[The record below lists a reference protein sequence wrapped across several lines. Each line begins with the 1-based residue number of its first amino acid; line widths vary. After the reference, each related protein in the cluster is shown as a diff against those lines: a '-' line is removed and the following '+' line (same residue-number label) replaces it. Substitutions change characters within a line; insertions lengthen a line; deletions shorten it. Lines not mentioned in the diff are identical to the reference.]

1 MTLIRPTVK
10 GENISTTCDRNG
22 RVLIVNL
29 TIQDGEFCLANIYAP
44 NDQNLQVDFYTQ
56 LTRKLRPYVN
66 SNLVLGGDFNCPLE
80 NIDKKGGK
88 DISSRKNVIQSIVE
102 MSNNLNLVDIWRLQH
117 LSHERFTWQNSSGKI
132 RCRLD
137 YWLIS
142 KHLIPHT
149 SKTDVNSY
157 YDSDHSPIYME
168 IQYKNSQK
176 SPGPGFWKFN
186 NSLLDNEEF
195 VTHLKFFLTH
205 AKEKHRD
212 TKDKRLYWE
221 MIKMEIR
228 DFCIRF
234 SKRRAKAKRER
245 EIDLLCKLK
254 QLNERLDQNHQDTN
268 LAVEVE
274 RVRIELQKI
283 SEHKTK
289 GAIVRSRARWYEHGE
304 RNSKYFVNLEKRA
317 YERKHIVKL
326 KTKENVYL
334 EEPNKIL
341 CQMENFYKTLYSSQ
355 ISEDTFNASAP
366 HFLNCNNIKRLDSE
380 RQKICEGLITEEE
393 CLSALKQFSK
403 NKTPGS
409 DGLTAEFYLC
419 FWDYVAIPLKDC
431 LNDAYQCGEMSI
443 SQKRGVISLLPKK
456 NKDTLLL
463 KNWRL
468 ITLLNIDYKI
478 ATKCMAKRLEKIL
491 PMLINRDQTGYVKN
505 RFIGENI
512 RLISDV
518 IESYEEKNLPGML
531 LFIDFEKAF
540 DSLEWNFLFKVLE
553 VMNFGPMFRKW
564 IHTFYSNI
572 TSCVMNNGHASD
584 FFQLYRGVRQ
594 GCPLSG
600 LLFVLAIEVLAQ
612 SIRENENINGLK
624 INDTELKLSMYADDL
639 TAFIKDE
646 RSASQLFS
654 LLNDFGTCSGLK
666 INCSKTEGMW
676 LGSLKCHLGKRAPF
690 NIAWP
695 EQYVVALGVAFAYD
709 STTSHK
715 INFEEKLVTLKN
727 ILNQWTTRNLTL
739 IGRICIVKTLAIS
752 KLVYNTSVLKAP
764 PNFAE
769 KVNDICFK
777 FIWNFKPDKTQK
789 RS

>member
-1 MTLIRPTVK
+1 MTLMRPTVK

-102 MSNNLNLVDIWRLQH
+102 MTNNLNLVDIWRLQH

-149 SKTDVNSY
+149 SKTDVKS

-186 NSLLDNEEF
+186 NSLLDNKE
-195 VTHLKFFLTH
+195 FLTH

-245 EIDLLCKLK
+245 EIDLLCELK

-289 GAIVRSRARWYEHGE
+289 GAIVRSRARGYEHGE
-304 RNSKYFVNLEKRA
+304 RNSKYFMNLEKRA

-326 KTKENVYL
+326 KTKENIYL

-366 HFLNCNNIKRLDSE
+366 HFLNCNNIKRLDGE
-380 RQKICEGLITEEE
+380 HQKICEG

-409 DGLTAEFYLC
+409 DGLTAEFCCYS
-419 FWDYVAIPLKDC
+419 F
-431 LNDAYQCGEMSI
+431 
-443 SQKRGVISLLPKK
+443 
-456 NKDTLLL
+456 
-463 KNWRL
+463 
-468 ITLLNIDYKI
+468 
-478 ATKCMAKRLEKIL
+478 KRL
-491 PMLINRDQTGYVKN
+491 
-505 RFIGENI
+505 
-512 RLISDV
+512 
-518 IESYEEKNLPGML
+518 
-531 LFIDFEKAF
+531 
-540 DSLEWNFLFKVLE
+540 FK
-553 VMNFGPMFRKW
+553 
-564 IHTFYSNI
+564 
-572 TSCVMNNGHASD
+572 
-584 FFQLYRGVRQ
+584 
-594 GCPLSG
+594 
-600 LLFVLAIEVLAQ
+600 
-612 SIRENENINGLK
+612 
-624 INDTELKLSMYADDL
+624 
-639 TAFIKDE
+639 
-646 RSASQLFS
+646 
-654 LLNDFGTCSGLK
+654 
-666 INCSKTEGMW
+666 
-676 LGSLKCHLGKRAPF
+676 
-690 NIAWP
+690 
-695 EQYVVALGVAFAYD
+695 
-709 STTSHK
+709 
-715 INFEEKLVTLKN
+715 
-727 ILNQWTTRNLTL
+727 
-739 IGRICIVKTLAIS
+739 
-752 KLVYNTSVLKAP
+752 
-764 PNFAE
+764 
-769 KVNDICFK
+769 
-777 FIWNFKPDKTQK
+777 
-789 RS
+789 

>member
-1 MTLIRPTVK
+1 MNLKCISLNIRGINKAIKRRNLFRWLHNGKYDVIFLQETYSDKTIENVWRAEWGGDIFYSHGSKHSRGVMTLMRPTVK

-29 TIQDGEFCLANIYAP
+29 TIQDEEFCLANIYAP

-56 LTRKLRPYVN
+56 LTRKLRPHVN

-102 MSNNLNLVDIWRLQH
+102 MSNNLNLVDIWRLQN
-117 LSHERFTWQNSSGKI
+117 LSDERFTWQNSSGKI

-142 KHLIPHT
+142 KHLILRT
-149 SKTDVNSY
+149 SKTDVKSY
-157 YDSDHSPIYME
+157 YYYSDHSPIFVE
-168 IQYKNSQK
+168 IQYKNNQK
-176 SPGPGFWKFN
+176 SSGPGFWKFN

-234 SKRRAKAKRER
+234 SKQVAKAKRKR
-245 EIDLLCKLK
+245 EIDLLSKLK
-254 QLNERLDQNHQDTN
+254 QLNERLDHNHQDTN
-268 LAVEVE
+268 LVVEVE
-274 RVRIELQKI
+274 RVRLELQKI

-289 GAIVRSRARWYEHGE
+289 GAIIRSRARWYEHGE

-326 KTKENVYL
+326 KTKENICL
-334 EEPNKIL
+334 DEPNKIL

-366 HFLNCNNIKRLDSE
+366 HFLNCNNIKRLDGE
-380 RQKICEGLITEEE
+380 HQKICEGLITEEE

-431 LNDAYQCGEMSI
+431 LNDAYQRGELSI
-443 SQKRGVISLLPKK
+443 SQKRGVISLFPKK

-463 KNWRL
+463 KNWRP
-468 ITLLNIDYKI
+468 ITLLNIYYKI
-478 ATKCMAKRLEKIL
+478 ATKCMAKRLEKVL
-491 PMLINRDQTGYVKN
+491 PMLIDRDQTGYVKN

-518 IESYEEKNLPGML
+518 IELHEEKKL
-531 LFIDFEKAF
+531 ARH
-540 DSLEWNFLFKVLE
+540 V
-553 VMNFGPMFRKW
+553 
-564 IHTFYSNI
+564 T
-572 TSCVMNNGHASD
+572 
-584 FFQLYRGVRQ
+584 LYR
-594 GCPLSG
+594 
-600 LLFVLAIEVLAQ
+600 F
-612 SIRENENINGLK
+612 
-624 INDTELKLSMYADDL
+624 
-639 TAFIKDE
+639 
-646 RSASQLFS
+646 
-654 LLNDFGTCSGLK
+654 
-666 INCSKTEGMW
+666 
-676 LGSLKCHLGKRAPF
+676 
-690 NIAWP
+690 
-695 EQYVVALGVAFAYD
+695 
-709 STTSHK
+709 
-715 INFEEKLVTLKN
+715 
-727 ILNQWTTRNLTL
+727 
-739 IGRICIVKTLAIS
+739 
-752 KLVYNTSVLKAP
+752 
-764 PNFAE
+764 
-769 KVNDICFK
+769 
-777 FIWNFKPDKTQK
+777 
-789 RS
+789 